1 MDWLV
6 EYMEDP
12 EKRVRLFKICVLIS
26 QGMVVLGALIAI
38 WIFRDSLEALMDE
51 LVKFSITAFTTRD
64 SVSVYS

>member
-6 EYMEDP
+6 DYMEDP

-38 WIFRDSLEALMDE
+38 WIFRDYLETL
-51 LVKFSITAFTTRD
+51 LTNTS
-64 SVSVYS
+64 

>member
-12 EKRVRLFKICVLIS
+12 KKRVRLFKICVLIS

-38 WIFRDSLEALMDE
+38 WIFRDYLETL
-51 LVKFSITAFTTRD
+51 LTNTS
-64 SVSVYS
+64 

>member
-12 EKRVRLFKICVLIS
+12 GKRVRLFKICVLIS

-38 WIFRDSLEALMDE
+38 WIFRDYLEALMD
-51 LVKFSITAFTTRD
+51 
-64 SVSVYS
+64 